1 MFVKALRLV
10 CRIVSYLIVGL
21 FRGVEALVLLSLLL
35 DLGVGHIRVYVNISL
50 KDLLDAVIASR
61 DQSELTRLLWL

>member
-1 MFVKALRLV
+1 ML
-10 CRIVSYLIVGL
+10 SYLIVGL

-35 DLGVGHIRVYVNISL
+35 DLGVGHVREGVNISL
-50 KDLLDAVIASR
+50 EDLLDNIRASR